1 MDSTSHIVEKDL
13 ETKKETEEF
22 NADVMAS
29 EEKDKTPK
37 TPLESNSDS
46 DLGKP
51 QSQTGDKDDADL
63 TTGDKLESKEG
74 GSQSEITADIA
85 VTPPSTTVTLI
96 EKRSSSIGS
105 LDAEEEEEEEEEEEG
120 EEKEEEKEEDLPVK
134 TDTTNI
140 SEMDKEE
147 NQKVAVVDDKTVS
160 VSTSNARKSPVPQD
174 TSNARI
180 KGEDEE
186 VQSTEK
192 TVLKDCTESLTEEDP
207 VEPTS
212 HSSALA
218 GESTRSE
225 VDLPIGHAKN
235 SEELENR
242 SDRSDANKGKESQ
255 EMADQSEL
263 LDKKTKES
271 EHPKTDQKDFNNQI
285 LDIISDIDINI
296 KAQEKITQ
304 LKEQELELIKKQNE
318 LANQIHQQQILAQQ
332 LSAQN
337 RFKQNQQSQIG
348 TLDPQS
354 HHQNERD
361 LSASI
366 FNQKNTADKE
376 TSNVSKTVD
385 LRKIFTPATDSS
397 EILPKNRK
405 LYASSAF
412 YSPSLHPT
420 VEDQVELA
428 RRISHSLS
436 DISNQTSKGQSMY
449 VNRKNRSDKWVHE
462 GRSQGAELFAKRRR
476 KADNWIVDETHAG
489 TQNHPSGIP
498 DYQQY
503 HQKPAIS
510 PNILPAYSDAGKHR
524 VQLNIHQNQLIE
536 KYSKPGLQVVQSPWE
551 AALQT
556 GSASSAFLED
566 NKGQCFS
573 PTVSPTPYFHGGNI
587 DLRDAVE
594 STHNNAQNQYTN
606 DNASSPQS
614 TNVRS
619 NPQRDLAYTPC
630 VAQGWGGRNVELPKE
645 SHSQYGRA
653 DDSINSCI
661 HLLHENN
668 LTTNFAVDVQNRLHE
683 LEKFQ
688 NYFLRHKCLDIEM
701 LRNKEDSGDSFRY
714 AYQNPSD
721 FTPNPEF
728 EIFKNED
735 QSVKRE
741 TDEKVNVREL
751 IQSFEQQNTT
761 EFNQVGQAT
770 TPIENNEGLYVPK
783 ELSLSSYAAPPKQ
796 YGGHEQPFN
805 LQSYES
811 TRSLPTANFIANE
824 NPTTGRNE
832 FPLSKP
838 LKSGFSTLPPK
849 QQLYAPT
856 SYQRKPVGSEHI
868 APQVNFNPTPL
879 SFDKLARYEQNDKKN
894 LTGPNPHYLNVQ
906 QSSYVRNTSPIP
918 FGIASNEQ
926 TSRSPSSIGSMGSPH
941 CHLPTTGPSKCGL
954 LTSSSASSTL
964 NQGQT
969 FNKCARGWGATQNN
983 QQPYQSTY
991 SLPVVGNLP
1000 YSDF

>member
-397 EILPKNRK
+397 EILPKN
-405 LYASSAF
+405 
-412 YSPSLHPT
+412 H
-420 VEDQVELA
+420 
-428 RRISHSLS
+428 
-436 DISNQTSKGQSMY
+436 
-449 VNRKNRSDKWVHE
+449 
-462 GRSQGAELFAKRRR
+462 
-476 KADNWIVDETHAG
+476 
-489 TQNHPSGIP
+489 
-498 DYQQY
+498 YQQY

>member
-1 MDSTSHIVEKDL
+1 MDSTSQIVEKVL
-13 ETKKETEEF
+13 ETKKETEEL
-22 NADVMAS
+22 NVDVMAS
-29 EEKDKTPK
+29 EENDNTPK
-37 TPLESNSDS
+37 TPSESNTDS

-51 QSQTGDKDDADL
+51 QSQTSDKGDADL
-63 TTGDKLESKEG
+63 TTGDKLESKD
-74 GSQSEITADIA
+74 GSSESEITADIA
-85 VTPPSTTVTLI
+85 VTPPSTTGTLI

-105 LDAEEEEEEEEEEEG
+105 LDAEEEEEEEEG
-120 EEKEEEKEEDLPVK
+120 EEKEEDLPVK
-134 TDTTNI
+134 ADTTNI

-147 NQKVAVVDDKTVS
+147 NQKLAVIDDNTIS
-160 VSTSNARKSPVPQD
+160 VSTSNARKPSVPQD
-174 TSNARI
+174 SSNAQI

-186 VQSTEK
+186 VQSTEE
-192 TVLKDCTESLTEEDP
+192 TVLKDSTESLTGKDP
-207 VEPTS
+207 VESTS
-212 HSSALA
+212 NSSALT
-218 GESTRSE
+218 GESTKSE
-225 VDLPIGHAKN
+225 VDLPIEHAKD

-242 SDRSDANKGKESQ
+242 SDRSDANKDKESQ

-263 LDKKTKES
+263 LDKKTKEN
-271 EHPKTDQKDFNNQI
+271 EHPKTDQRKDFNNQI

-337 RFKQNQQSQIG
+337 RFKQSQQSQSG

-354 HHQNERD
+354 HHQTERD
-361 LSASI
+361 LSAPI
-366 FNQKNTADKE
+366 FNQKNTVVRE

-397 EILPKNRK
+397 EILPKN
-405 LYASSAF
+405 
-412 YSPSLHPT
+412 H
-420 VEDQVELA
+420 
-428 RRISHSLS
+428 
-436 DISNQTSKGQSMY
+436 
-449 VNRKNRSDKWVHE
+449 
-462 GRSQGAELFAKRRR
+462 
-476 KADNWIVDETHAG
+476 
-489 TQNHPSGIP
+489 
-498 DYQQY
+498 YQQY

-630 VAQGWGGRNVELPKE
+630 VAQGWGGRNVELPK
-645 SHSQYGRA
+645 
-653 DDSINSCI
+653 
-661 HLLHENN
+661 
-668 LTTNFAVDVQNRLHE
+668 
-683 LEKFQ
+683 
-688 NYFLRHKCLDIEM
+688 
-701 LRNKEDSGDSFRY
+701 
-714 AYQNPSD
+714 
-721 FTPNPEF
+721 
-728 EIFKNED
+728 
-735 QSVKRE
+735 
-741 TDEKVNVREL
+741 
-751 IQSFEQQNTT
+751 
-761 EFNQVGQAT
+761 
-770 TPIENNEGLYVPK
+770 GLYVPK

-796 YGGHEQPFN
+796 YGGPEQPFN
-805 LQSYES
+805 LQNYES
-811 TRSLPTANFIANE
+811 TRSLPTANFISNE

-856 SYQRKPVGSEHI
+856 SYQRKPVGSESI

-879 SFDKLARYEQNDKKN
+879 SFDKLARYEQHDKKN

-926 TSRSPSSIGSMGSPH
+926 TSRSPSSIGSMGSPY
-941 CHLPTTGPSKCGL
+941 CHLPTTGPSKCGP
-954 LTSSSASSTL
+954 LTSSSASPTL

-991 SLPVVGNLP
+991 SLPVAGNLP

>member
-462 GRSQGAELFAKRRR
+462 GRSQGNESSNDAINPCKENSETNSTLEIKNLEKIPLKLIMNPNGKVRDYNSLKELINVKTGLLSPDNCAELITALQLHQGRGAELFAKRRR

-630 VAQGWGGRNVELPKE
+630 VAQGWGGRNVELPK
-645 SHSQYGRA
+645 
-653 DDSINSCI
+653 
-661 HLLHENN
+661 
-668 LTTNFAVDVQNRLHE
+668 
-683 LEKFQ
+683 
-688 NYFLRHKCLDIEM
+688 
-701 LRNKEDSGDSFRY
+701 
-714 AYQNPSD
+714 
-721 FTPNPEF
+721 
-728 EIFKNED
+728 
-735 QSVKRE
+735 
-741 TDEKVNVREL
+741 
-751 IQSFEQQNTT
+751 
-761 EFNQVGQAT
+761 
-770 TPIENNEGLYVPK
+770 GLYVPK

>member
-1 MDSTSHIVEKDL
+1 MDSTSQIVEKVL
-13 ETKKETEEF
+13 ETKKETEEL
-22 NADVMAS
+22 NVDVMAS
-29 EEKDKTPK
+29 EENDNTPK
-37 TPLESNSDS
+37 TPSESNTDS

-51 QSQTGDKDDADL
+51 QSQTSDKGDADL
-63 TTGDKLESKEG
+63 TTGDKLESKD
-74 GSQSEITADIA
+74 GSSESEITADIA
-85 VTPPSTTVTLI
+85 VTPPSTTGTLI

-105 LDAEEEEEEEEEEEG
+105 LDAEEEEEEEEG
-120 EEKEEEKEEDLPVK
+120 EEKEEDLPVK
-134 TDTTNI
+134 ADTTNI

-147 NQKVAVVDDKTVS
+147 NQKLAVIDDNTIS
-160 VSTSNARKSPVPQD
+160 VSTSNARKPSVPQD
-174 TSNARI
+174 SSNAQI

-186 VQSTEK
+186 VQSTEE
-192 TVLKDCTESLTEEDP
+192 TVLKDSTESLTGKDP
-207 VEPTS
+207 VESTS
-212 HSSALA
+212 NSSALT
-218 GESTRSE
+218 GESTKSE
-225 VDLPIGHAKN
+225 VDLPIEHAKD

-242 SDRSDANKGKESQ
+242 SDRSDANKDKESQ

-263 LDKKTKES
+263 LDKKTKEN
-271 EHPKTDQKDFNNQI
+271 EHPKTDQRKDFNNQI

-337 RFKQNQQSQIG
+337 RFKQSQQSQSG

-354 HHQNERD
+354 HHQTERD
-361 LSASI
+361 LSAPI
-366 FNQKNTADKE
+366 FNQKNTVVRE

-462 GRSQGAELFAKRRR
+462 GRSQ
-476 KADNWIVDETHAG
+476 
-489 TQNHPSGIP
+489 

-630 VAQGWGGRNVELPKE
+630 VAQGWGGRNVELPK
-645 SHSQYGRA
+645 
-653 DDSINSCI
+653 
-661 HLLHENN
+661 
-668 LTTNFAVDVQNRLHE
+668 
-683 LEKFQ
+683 
-688 NYFLRHKCLDIEM
+688 
-701 LRNKEDSGDSFRY
+701 
-714 AYQNPSD
+714 
-721 FTPNPEF
+721 
-728 EIFKNED
+728 
-735 QSVKRE
+735 
-741 TDEKVNVREL
+741 
-751 IQSFEQQNTT
+751 
-761 EFNQVGQAT
+761 
-770 TPIENNEGLYVPK
+770 GLYVPK

-796 YGGHEQPFN
+796 YGGPEQPFN
-805 LQSYES
+805 LQNYES
-811 TRSLPTANFIANE
+811 TRSLPTANFISNE

-856 SYQRKPVGSEHI
+856 SYQRKPVGSESI

-879 SFDKLARYEQNDKKN
+879 SFDKLARYEQHDKKN

-926 TSRSPSSIGSMGSPH
+926 TSRSPSSIGSMGSPY
-941 CHLPTTGPSKCGL
+941 CHLPTTGPSKCGP
-954 LTSSSASSTL
+954 LTSSSASPTL

-991 SLPVVGNLP
+991 SLPVAGNLP

>member
-462 GRSQGAELFAKRRR
+462 GRSQ
-476 KADNWIVDETHAG
+476 
-489 TQNHPSGIP
+489 

>member
-462 GRSQGAELFAKRRR
+462 GRSQ
-476 KADNWIVDETHAG
+476 
-489 TQNHPSGIP
+489 

-630 VAQGWGGRNVELPKE
+630 VAQGWGGRNVELPK
-645 SHSQYGRA
+645 
-653 DDSINSCI
+653 
-661 HLLHENN
+661 
-668 LTTNFAVDVQNRLHE
+668 
-683 LEKFQ
+683 
-688 NYFLRHKCLDIEM
+688 
-701 LRNKEDSGDSFRY
+701 
-714 AYQNPSD
+714 
-721 FTPNPEF
+721 
-728 EIFKNED
+728 
-735 QSVKRE
+735 
-741 TDEKVNVREL
+741 
-751 IQSFEQQNTT
+751 
-761 EFNQVGQAT
+761 
-770 TPIENNEGLYVPK
+770 GLYVPK